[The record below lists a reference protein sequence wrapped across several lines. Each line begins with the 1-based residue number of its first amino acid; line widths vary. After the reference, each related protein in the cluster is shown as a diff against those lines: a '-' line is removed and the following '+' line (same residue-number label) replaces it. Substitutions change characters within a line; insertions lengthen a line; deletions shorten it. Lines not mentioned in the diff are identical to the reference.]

1 MINVCIECCY
11 YLPFKE
17 IKDSVV
23 ADDEFGR
30 VIFAAWDI
38 VGCSQLRG
46 TWNSIKQ
53 KYKDLTTQ
61 TTERTRRQILPHIV
75 LVVREK
81 LSVRRKLPGLVQGL
95 VS

>member
-1 MINVCIECCY
+1 MFVLVVVC
-11 YLPFKE
+11 YLPFQE

-46 TWNSIKQ
+46 AWNSIKQ

-61 TTERTRRQILPHIV
+61 TTKRTRRQILPHIV